1 MLRIIRANIA
11 KLPFAVDV
19 IVNSADTEP
28 KYNFGV
34 DRAIYLAAG
43 EKELLAARKIIG
55 KIAIGDV
62 QASDSF
68 GLNDTSK
75 KIFHVVAPIWSKNKS
90 NVGKTAILRQCYQ
103 RAFDLAAKNKYSSI
117 ACPILA
123 SGNNGLEIKEAV
135 QIAIEESLRFLFNH
149 DSFEVCLV
157 VLDKET
163 LDICSKILPVKS
175 YIKDKEVKALIAA
188 EKAAGADHFRENQP
202 SRPHVE
208 LEMENSNFIKMLADF
223 MKKFRHPSRPEHE
236 FSLSNTQDLKD
247 ILHLG
252 NISDRVFYSIYPDS
266 VEDNKSKRVLN
277 KEYHPLKNIAV
288 RFAFALRLTV
298 EEATELLNSAGYTL
312 TVKDDYC
319 RRVMDLLDRKIYDM
333 MTVEKKLPELKNT
346 KDK

>member
-34 DRAIYLAAG
+34 DRSIYLAAG
-43 EKELLAARKIIG
+43 AKKLLEARKIID
-55 KIAIGDV
+55 KIEIGDV
-62 QASDSF
+62 KSTDSF
-68 GLNDTSK
+68 GLKDTAK
-75 KIFHVVAPIWSKNKS
+75 KIFHAVAPIWSENKS
-90 NVGKTAILRQCYQ
+90 NVGKTEILRQCYQ
-103 RAFDLAAKNKYSSI
+103 RSFDLAAKNKYSSI

-135 QIAIEESLRFLFNH
+135 QIAIEESLRFLFNN

-163 LDICSKILPVKS
+163 FDICRKILPVKS

-188 EKAAGADHFRENQP
+188 EKNAGADQFRENQP
-202 SRPHVE
+202 SRPHAE
-208 LEMENSNFIKMLADF
+208 LKTENINFINMLDYF
-223 MKKFRHPSRPEHE
+223 MKKFRNPSYPERE
-236 FSLSNTQDLKD
+236 FSLSNTEDLKD

-266 VEDNKSKRVLN
+266 VEDKKRVLN
-277 KEYHPLKNIAV
+277 NEYHPSRNIAV
-288 RFAFALRLTV
+288 RFVFALQLTV
-298 EEATELLNSAGYTL
+298 EEATKLLNSAGYTL
-312 TVKDDYC
+312 NVNDDYC

-346 KDK
+346 KNK

>member
-1 MLRIIRANIA
+1 MLQIIRANIA

-55 KIAIGDV
+55 KIAIGNV
-62 QASDSF
+62 QATDSF
-68 GLNDTSK
+68 GLKDKAK
-75 KIFHVVAPIWSKNKS
+75 KIFHAVAPIWSESKS
-90 NVGKTAILRQCYQ
+90 NVGKTDILRQCYQ
-103 RAFDLAAKNKYSSI
+103 RAFDLADKYSSI

-123 SGNNGLEIKEAV
+123 SGNNGLEIKKAL

-149 DSFEVCLV
+149 DPFEIFLV

-163 LDICSKILPVKS
+163 FDICSKILPVKS
-175 YIKDKEVKALIAA
+175 YIKDKEVKALKTA
-188 EKAAGADHFRENQP
+188 EKAEGADQFRENQP

-208 LEMENSNFIKMLADF
+208 LKIENSNFIKTLAYF
-223 MKKFRHPSRPEHE
+223 IKRFRHPSSPERE
-236 FSLSNTQDLKD
+236 FSLSNTVDLKD
-247 ILHLG
+247 ILNLG
-252 NISDRVFYSIYPDS
+252 NISNRVFYSIYIVPDFA
-266 VEDNKSKRVLN
+266 EENKRVLN

-333 MTVEKKLPELKNT
+333 MTVEKELPELKNT